1 MKTIIWRA
9 RGILLAV
16 VSAAA
21 AGACGGEA
29 GPTSPPP
36 PGPPPPPPGP
46 TIGASLNLRPGE
58 VHVLSERDAIR
69 AFEIQGAAEGR
80 EYQVIV
86 MSASLSEGR
95 TTPLR
100 VRARA
105 DDVSPNVVPNPRTN
119 RGGRDAAIPP
129 ARGLAGE
136 LRPDRDW
143 HLRQMIETERELRRL
158 RARPAG
164 GIGRASRGLAA
175 AISDVPRVGDTLT
188 VRSAIVPGGG
198 VQCTANTPIKSTVRT
213 VGEHFII
220 VEDDRLAGRFTEE
233 DYADLD
239 RELDEF
245 IAPVSHEYF
254 GEPEDLD
261 GNQRV
266 IAFFTG
272 EVNRLSEPESGSVV
286 IGFHWI
292 GNLFERENCPASNE
306 AEIVWL
312 IGPDP
317 DAEFGIEIGADFVKR
332 VARSL
337 VAHEYQHLL
346 NASQRLGGQRG
357 QNTWGNA
364 DLWVNEGLS
373 HVAEEVTGFY
383 RQGLRVRGNYGYTE
397 LIAGDPDLV
406 AFRDFFEGNLENARQ
421 YPSAPTEFNPLAL
434 NNNTLDFATRGWGY
448 VFVRWFGDRYGPA
461 GPGGIVAGSGEA
473 ALYREL
479 AVGGPGYLFGYEN
492 FLRAAEVVGGETT
505 AWGDVLAE
513 YFAASAADDAHEA
526 LPDGAQFSTWNW
538 PRLWEELRTA
548 GVRGLTGGDPLR
560 RRIIQMG
567 AGVSSTDEFDLGS
580 STARYYHL
588 RAAGGHP
595 SMIVET
601 TIASGG
607 NVPNSAE
614 ARIIVVRTR

>member
-1 MKTIIWRA
+1 MLRSA
-9 RGILLAV
+9 RGLLLAM
-16 VSAAA
+16 VSVAAV
-21 AGACGGEA
+21 GACGGDG

-46 TIGASLNLRPGE
+46 AIGATLNLRPGE
-58 VHVLSERDAIR
+58 VRVLTERDAIR
-69 AFEIQGAAEGR
+69 AFEIQGASERR

-86 MSASLSEGR
+86 MSASLTEGR

-105 DDVSPNVVPNPRTN
+105 EDVSPSLVPNVRTS
-119 RGGRDAAIPP
+119 RTGRDGVIQPP
-129 ARGLAGE
+129 RGLGG
-136 LRPDRDW
+136 LSGDPRPDRDW
-143 HLRQMIETERELRRL
+143 HLRQMIATELELRRL

-164 GIGRASRGLAA
+164 RIDRASRGLAA
-175 AISDVPRVGDTLT
+175 AASDVPRVGDPLT
-188 VRSAIVPGGG
+188 IKSAVVPGGG
-198 VQCTANTPIKSTVRT
+198 VQCTANTPIASTVRT

-220 VEDDRLAGRFTEE
+220 VEDNRLAGRFTEE
-233 DYADLD
+233 DYAGLD

-254 GEPEDLD
+254 GEPDDLD

-266 IAFFTG
+266 IVFFTG
-272 EVNRLSEPESGSVV
+272 EVNRISEPESGRVV

-292 GNLFERENCPASNE
+292 GNLFDREDCPASNE

-317 DAEFGIEIGADFVKR
+317 DAEFGIEISADFVKR

-357 QNTWGNA
+357 RDTWGNA

-383 RQGLRVRGNYGYTE
+383 RQGLGVRRNYGYTE
-397 LIAGDPDLV
+397 IIAGDPDLV
-406 AFRDFFEGNLENARQ
+406 AFRDFFEGNLENAHA
-421 YPSAPTEFNPLAL
+421 YLSAPTDFNPLAL
-434 NNNTLDFATRGWGY
+434 DNSTLDFATRGWGY
-448 VFVRWFGDRYGPA
+448 LFVRWFGDRYGPA
-461 GPGGIVAGSGEA
+461 GPAGIVAGSGEA

-479 AVGGPGYLFGYEN
+479 AAGGPDFLFGYEN

-505 AWGDVLAE
+505 TWGDILAE
-513 YFAASAADDAHEA
+513 YFAVPAADDANAA
-526 LPDGAQFSTWNW
+526 LPGGVQLSTWNW
-538 PRLWEELRTA
+538 PRLWEELQNA
-548 GVRGLTGGDPLR
+548 GVRGLRGSIR
-560 RRIIQMG
+560 CG
-567 AGVSSTDEFDLGS
+567 AGSSRWVPAYRRPTS
-580 STARYYHL
+580 SISAPRRPATTSCAR
-588 RAAGGHP
+588 RGP
-595 SMIVET
+595 T
-601 TIASGG
+601 
-607 NVPNSAE
+607 P
-614 ARIIVVRTR
+614 R

>member
-58 VHVLSERDAIR
+58 VHILSERDAIR

-383 RQGLRVRGNYGYTE
+383 RQGLRVRGNYPHTE
-397 LIAGDPDLV
+397 LIARGGGGRRRDDGLGRRSGRVLRGFGRGRRTRGAPGRGPVLDMELAATVGGTADCRGTRIDGRRPAPAPHHPDGGGRVVDGRVRSRFL
-406 AFRDFFEGNLENARQ
+406 DGPLL
-421 YPSAPTEFNPLAL
+421 PSAGGGGPSLDDRGDDHRLRRQRSQQRGGAHHRRSYAL
-434 NNNTLDFATRGWGY
+434 IRRNRRGVGH
-448 VFVRWFGDRYGPA
+448 
-461 GPGGIVAGSGEA
+461 
-473 ALYREL
+473 LL
-479 AVGGPGYLFGYEN
+479 AVAPG
-492 FLRAAEVVGGETT
+492 
-505 AWGDVLAE
+505 
-513 YFAASAADDAHEA
+513 
-526 LPDGAQFSTWNW
+526 
-538 PRLWEELRTA
+538 PRLA
-548 GVRGLTGGDPLR
+548 IRGPRPSFRVHRESESNRIVHR
-560 RRIIQMG
+560 RVGR
-567 AGVSSTDEFDLGS
+567 
-580 STARYYHL
+580 
-588 RAAGGHP
+588 
-595 SMIVET
+595 
-601 TIASGG
+601 
-607 NVPNSAE
+607 
-614 ARIIVVRTR
+614 